1 MSDSNTSFTRERI
14 SVVEQ
19 AIRPHIRRTPLL
31 ELDGRDLG
39 LGPFPL
45 TLKLEL
51 LQHSGS
57 FKARGAFANLLLR
70 PVPRIGVVAA
80 SGGNHGAAVAFAA
93 MKLGVP
99 ARIYVPTVAST
110 AKVERIRSYGADLV
124 ITGER
129 YADALAAS
137 ESWAAESGAMP
148 VHAFDQVETILG
160 QGTLGFELEAQAPD
174 LDTIITAVGGGG
186 LISGLAAW
194 YAGRRK
200 IVGVEPELAPTLTR
214 ALAAGRPVDAD
225 AGGIAAD
232 SLAPRRVGEMV
243 YPIVRAHVAKVVLV
257 TDQAIRDAQEAL
269 WNTVRIVAEPG
280 GAAALAALLSGRYRA
295 DPKERVGIVVSGGN
309 TVAVAFDR

>member
-1 MSDSNTSFTRERI
+1 
-14 SVVEQ
+14 VEQ
-19 AIRPHIRRTPLL
+19 AIRPHIRRTPVV

-39 LGPFPL
+39 LGAFPL

-70 PVPRIGVVAA
+70 PVPEIGVVAA

-99 ARIYVPTVAST
+99 ARIFVPTVSSA
-110 AKVERIRSYGADLV
+110 AKVDRIRSYGADLV

-148 VHAFDQVETILG
+148 VHAFDQAETILG
-160 QGTLGFELEAQAPD
+160 QATLGLELEDQAPD

-186 LISGLAAW
+186 LIAGLAAW
-194 YAGRRK
+194 YAGRHRV
-200 IVGVEPELAPTLTR
+200 IGVEPELAPTLTR
-214 ALAAGRPVDAD
+214 ALEAGRPVDAE
-225 AGGIAAD
+225 AGGVAAD
-232 SLAPRRVGEMV
+232 SLAPRRVGELV
-243 YPIVRAHVAKVVLV
+243 FPIARAHVAKVVLV
-257 TDQAIRDAQEAL
+257 TDQSIRGAQATL
-269 WNTVRIVAEPG
+269 WSAMRMVAEPG
-280 GAAALAALLSGRYRA
+280 GSAALAALLSGRYR
-295 DPKERVGIVVSGGN
+295 PEPGERVGIVLSGGN
-309 TVAVAFDR
+309 TVAVVFDR

>member
-1 MSDSNTSFTRERI
+1 
-14 SVVEQ
+14 V
-19 AIRPHIRRTPLL
+19 L

-39 LGPFPL
+39 LGSFPL

-70 PVPRIGVVAA
+70 PVPPIGVVAA

-93 MKLGVP
+93 MMLGVP
-99 ARIYVPTVAST
+99 ARIFVPTVSSA
-110 AKVERIRSYGADLV
+110 AKVDRIRSYGADLV

-129 YADALAAS
+129 YADALAAT

-160 QGTLGFELEAQAPD
+160 QGTLGLELESQAPD

-186 LISGLAAW
+186 LISGLAVW

-200 IVGVEPELAPTLTR
+200 TVGVEPELAPTLTR
-214 ALAAGRPVDAD
+214 ALAAGRPVDAE
-225 AGGIAAD
+225 AGGVAAD
-232 SLAPRRVGEMV
+232 SLAPRRVGELV
-243 YPIVRAHVAKVVLV
+243 FPIVRKHVAEVVLV
-257 TDQAIRDAQEAL
+257 TDQAIRDAQEKI
-269 WNTVRIVAEPG
+269 WNTVRIVVEPG
-280 GAAALAALLSGRYRA
+280 GAAALAALMSGRYR
-295 DPKERVGIVVSGGN
+295 PEPGERVGIVVSGGN